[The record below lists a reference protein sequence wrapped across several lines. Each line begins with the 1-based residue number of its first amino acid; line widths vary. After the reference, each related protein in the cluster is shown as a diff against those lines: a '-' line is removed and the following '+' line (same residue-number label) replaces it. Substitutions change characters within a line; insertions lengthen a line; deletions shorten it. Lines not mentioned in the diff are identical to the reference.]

1 MAQGASNLETGQRH
15 RFALH
20 RTVVLVGMMG
30 SGKTAIGK
38 ALSAQLNVPFL
49 DSDAEIEA
57 AANAS
62 IAEIFERDGEE
73 FFRRRE
79 TEVINRLLSGRP
91 CILSTG
97 GGAFLAETN
106 RNSITDKGVSL
117 WLDANL
123 ETLWERVRHKATRPL
138 LRTENP
144 RQTLA
149 DLLDARLPVYA
160 SANLKVDVEM
170 GYSIEETTQA
180 VIDVLLSR
188 PSVLESLDVV

>member
-1 MAQGASNLETGQRH
+1 MAQGASNQETGQRH

-160 SANLKVDVEM
+160 LANLKVDVEM